1 MDLDSLTVESPVAP
15 KSATQ
20 PAATPTDE
28 TPVQFDKTSTG
39 KVKGVPYLSLNAIEV
54 LESVASKGD
63 VDKLTGLLMG
73 SANAQT
79 DEKIKLAV
87 KKVGKD
93 LLEKAY
99 AHQGN
104 PQKVNPDTL
113 AVESKAATPEPRATA
128 ADKPI
133 KLESVPDGLDAS
145 EVKYLELLANYGDV
159 PAFDSAVNQLKAKK
173 PNDWVAIA
181 EASNNLLNQVYAKQD
196 LKSAPQPIIQG
207 LPTPDPDSPIKL
219 ENVPGV
225 LKPSDVK
232 KLEKMANEGVAYK
245 LMSAAMG
252 LAQKQ
257 NTKSDQAAVQKAGQE
272 LLNKLY
278 AKQSGSKVVEV
289 TPPEP
294 EDAGS
299 KPDAA
304 VAAAPEPLTPTPAPA
319 PAPTDET
326 PIQLD
331 AIPYG
336 GPKDAPLIT
345 MANVEKLEIAAN
357 QGEDQLS
364 KTIADLA
371 QEQTTDSKQ
380 HHILYAGKLLLEKLY
395 AKQGNPKTVYIDAL
409 AAASKVEPKPATQAA
424 PAPTDETPIQLDI
437 IPVGGPKGHPLITM
451 TNVKKLEKL
460 ANQGDAEKLT
470 ETATDLA
477 LAQKDESKQYAVKK
491 AGKELLEKLY
501 AKQGNPQTVD
511 IADLTNKG
519 PVAPKSSISPAPP
532 VGPVWVQVGPQ
543 AGSTPGGLFEDKEGV
558 KHYIKC
564 PPTLDHVN
572 NELLAFDLYQAVGLN
587 VPETD
592 MTVHDGKYC
601 VTSKIIEGLSE
612 SGTNP
617 KDLKGTQEGFVAD
630 AWLANWDSVGVGTT
644 KYDNILGLNG
654 EAYRIDAG
662 GALSYHGTG
671 GPKGD
676 NFGNE
681 VTELDGM
688 RDPKVNPVATTVYGD
703 MTLEQI
709 KASAEPVLALESDE
723 IENIVK
729 LYQGSNP
736 QSQAMIDK
744 LLARQKY
751 IGEWIEKKELGQ
763 KLASVLSGKAN
774 AKAPAEQPAAV
785 TVAPNNVK
793 VQVGDI
799 PKDNKGKALI
809 IPMNVKKLEA
819 AAKKGEPELQKACDD
834 IIAKMLSPAKKAAV
848 QNVCADLKGQLQ
860 GIPMV
865 EGDGGSGLSEA
876 VAQVDAG
883 TVKLPKQSTP
893 TPKVVTKEVEA
904 VKNEVKNYN
913 KDLEQVSG
921 KKGSNEGG
929 LFKDKKLDTL
939 HYLKWPNGDV
949 RAKIEGLTAML
960 YAYSDTPVP
969 NIRVVD
975 FQDKKAVMSDWI
987 EDAQPMTVA
996 QMKAHKDVL
1005 NGFVVDAWLSNWD
1018 AVGLNA
1024 DNIVK
1029 GPGNKAY
1036 RIDLGGSMLFR
1047 AQGKPKD
1054 FPAEVLELETIA

>member
-1 MDLDSLTVESPVAP
+1 MADFTQNHNHWVTHGLQVWPRRRGGASQGIRSDGCLPVTPCFRGTLVPHKETEPSSQLERDFSHTLLETGETKQLAVKKAGKQLLEELYAQQGNPQTVDLDSLTVESPVAP

-20 PAATPTDE
+20 AAATPTDE

-331 AIPYG
+331 AIPYRRTKRRPPHNYG
-336 GPKDAPLIT
+336 QRRETRNSGQPGRRPTQQD
-345 MANVEKLEIAAN
+345 
-357 QGEDQLS
+357 
-364 KTIADLA
+364 
-371 QEQTTDSKQ
+371 DSRPCPGTNDRFK
-380 HHILYAGKLLLEKLY
+380 
-395 AKQGNPKTVYIDAL
+395 
-409 AAASKVEPKPATQAA
+409 AASHS
-424 PAPTDETPIQLDI
+424 L
-437 IPVGGPKGHPLITM
+437 
-451 TNVKKLEKL
+451 
-460 ANQGDAEKLT
+460 
-470 ETATDLA
+470 
-477 LAQKDESKQYAVKK
+477 
-491 AGKELLEKLY
+491 
-501 AKQGNPQTVD
+501 
-511 IADLTNKG
+511 
-519 PVAPKSSISPAPP
+519 
-532 VGPVWVQVGPQ
+532 
-543 AGSTPGGLFEDKEGV
+543 
-558 KHYIKC
+558 C
-564 PPTLDHVN
+564 
-572 NELLAFDLYQAVGLN
+572 
-587 VPETD
+587 
-592 MTVHDGKYC
+592 
-601 VTSKIIEGLSE
+601 
-612 SGTNP
+612 
-617 KDLKGTQEGFVAD
+617 
-630 AWLANWDSVGVGTT
+630 
-644 KYDNILGLNG
+644 
-654 EAYRIDAG
+654 
-662 GALSYHGTG
+662 
-671 GPKGD
+671 
-676 NFGNE
+676 
-681 VTELDGM
+681 
-688 RDPKVNPVATTVYGD
+688 
-703 MTLEQI
+703 
-709 KASAEPVLALESDE
+709 
-723 IENIVK
+723 
-729 LYQGSNP
+729 
-736 QSQAMIDK
+736 
-744 LLARQKY
+744 
-751 IGEWIEKKELGQ
+751 
-763 KLASVLSGKAN
+763 GKA
-774 AKAPAEQPAAV
+774 V
-785 TVAPNNVK
+785 T
-793 VQVGDI
+793 
-799 PKDNKGKALI
+799 
-809 IPMNVKKLEA
+809 
-819 AAKKGEPELQKACDD
+819 
-834 IIAKMLSPAKKAAV
+834 
-848 QNVCADLKGQLQ
+848 
-860 GIPMV
+860 
-865 EGDGGSGLSEA
+865 
-876 VAQVDAG
+876 
-883 TVKLPKQSTP
+883 
-893 TPKVVTKEVEA
+893 
-904 VKNEVKNYN
+904 
-913 KDLEQVSG
+913 
-921 KKGSNEGG
+921 
-929 LFKDKKLDTL
+929 
-939 HYLKWPNGDV
+939 
-949 RAKIEGLTAML
+949 
-960 YAYSDTPVP
+960 
-969 NIRVVD
+969 
-975 FQDKKAVMSDWI
+975 
-987 EDAQPMTVA
+987 
-996 QMKAHKDVL
+996 
-1005 NGFVVDAWLSNWD
+1005 
-1018 AVGLNA
+1018 
-1024 DNIVK
+1024 
-1029 GPGNKAY
+1029 
-1036 RIDLGGSMLFR
+1036 
-1047 AQGKPKD
+1047 
-1054 FPAEVLELETIA
+1054 